1 MINDVKVKSFHSN
14 VQYMYDVCIPC
25 DTKEAHKLDEENIND
40 NGRKVIQLEIQQLM
54 DYNAFIDIG

>member
-14 VQYMYDVCIPC
+14 VQYMYDFCIPC
-25 DTKEAHKLDEENIND
+25 DTKEAHKLDEENSND